1 MKRKFMLLLT
11 CLFIGIGL
19 VTAQVTKVTG
29 TVISEEDGLPVV
41 GASILVKGTAVG
53 TVTDMDGKFQL
64 PNVPSSAKTL
74 VISFIGMENK
84 EVPIKPS
91 VKVTLKPMTELLSE
105 VLVTG
110 TYGSAKKLGSMVGS
124 VAAVKSE
131 KIANRP
137 SANFADA
144 LQGQVAGLQVFTSSG
159 EPSEGVSMRLRGI
172 GSINSSSEPLF
183 ILDGAPISSGAF
195 SAINPNDIENLTI
208 LKDASST
215 SIYGSRAA
223 NGVIVITT
231 KRGKGVKPTVTIKG
245 QYGISQRAVENIT
258 LMNSEQ
264 YFNFCETVNPN
275 YKTNE
280 AFQANKEFAL
290 KHGISTD
297 WYDYFFKDNA
307 PTYQLDASITGVA
320 NNTNYFISASHYD
333 AEGIEPASG
342 MKRETVR
349 SNIDTKVSDWFR
361 VGLNLGLSYEDFE
374 TNGFAG
380 TGNSWYNVATLSKW
394 AIPYETPY
402 EIIENADGSIS
413 YGKRKNILDK
423 IGLWNPY
430 YLLENQPTEKN
441 KIRLYGNAFE
451 EITPIKGLII
461 RAAQAIDAFDYR
473 YRYVSLPADYNNQ
486 KGSASESFQRYSSFT
501 FTNTAEYK
509 FSINEMHNISA
520 LVGQESIIY
529 NGSSFGAS
537 VDNITDGRLPMLSN
551 GTIPKQPSASKKKKV
566 MNSYFSRLEYN
577 FGEKYFFDASFRT
590 DGSSIFGR
598 DNRWASFF
606 SVGTMWNV
614 SKEAFMEDIDWLK
627 DLKVKFSYGTT
638 GNSAFDGDPYYPSLG
653 LVGTG
658 KYNGD
663 QTFYI
668 SSVQNDG
675 LTWEKQKTINIGLS
689 ARLFDRLDID
699 LAYYDKKTTD
709 MLMTIPYSYTTG
721 HSSGWGNIGSM
732 FNRGFEATV
741 SYDIINRRN
750 LQWSVSAN
758 INYNKNQITELFGGR
773 DEYVVANTGIK
784 YQVGMPYGELYY
796 VRWVGVD
803 PADGQQIWLD
813 KDGNETKTYSE
824 DNAVFT
830 GKQRYAPWAGGFS
843 TSFFWKGFSINADF
857 SYVLGKY
864 TINNDAFFY
873 NNPNFAGQLNQSTD
887 MLDMWT
893 TPGQVTNIPAANS
906 ELRFDTHLIENAS
919 FLRLKNL
926 TIGYTLPE
934 NWLHKTGFIKGA
946 RIFAV
951 GRNLLT
957 VTNYT
962 GADPEVDSNL
972 QLGKYPNT
980 KQFTIGAELTF

>member
-1 MKRKFMLLLT
+1 M
-11 CLFIGIGL
+11 
-19 VTAQVTKVTG
+19 
-29 TVISEEDGLPVV
+29 
-41 GASILVKGTAVG
+41 
-53 TVTDMDGKFQL
+53 
-64 PNVPSSAKTL
+64 

-307 PTYQLDASITGVA
+307 PTYQLGASITGVA

-451 EITPIKGLII
+451 EITPIKGLTI